1 MNNFENTGFLP
12 PTQKYLQYP
21 DPSQNEPFNKATH
34 PANKPII
41 SKHIF
46 AVDSRQ
52 RNYNFFP
59 KSNEYTIDVP
69 DRYRNITSIEL
80 KAAMLPR
87 TEYNVNSN
95 NKYIDFSI
103 GDYLSQLKWVN
114 YNLVTDKGQMITD
127 GTYPFTISPPND
139 VSGTQATATATL
151 QNSIITNINIT
162 DSGSGYI
169 YSVPPIVTLFDNDN
183 FNVII
188 GKQYQA
194 VLREGQYVI
203 GGNPEFVLNSTDSY
217 SSYTPFKFI
226 NEIEASLS
234 YCILNDPDTTY
245 TATPN
250 PSEYCYTRKSWI
262 DTQTGGAP
270 SGTSDYPL
278 LFTVRLMSQYPN
290 LDTYTLTSRSNN
302 INQYETNACNYN
314 RMFFS
319 NVLIVKM
326 SGGASPPAAPFS
338 DGASPPVTYTILGY
352 YQIPYSNTN
361 DYIVYLEAPT
371 WSSTQSWV
379 GFTETSLIKFAKWE
393 LLFATGENNILNS
406 STLFGFNKKNYYEPT
421 ENETVTVNCLTTSSP
436 TPGPTLVPKGLTYS
450 TENDWYLVGDPEYV
464 MLSFRPKWGGSQLSE
479 ADDRVDSNTDTNVNR
494 IFACLIYDTVQPA
507 VLQDLSS
514 GNSMSSV
521 NSLGITNNQGTNSF
535 LNQDNTFSEVKQL
548 GGNVGAQNTNF
559 NKPPGQLKALKGY
572 DFDKK
577 IIEFTQPLSQLSQLS
592 IRFTKFSKRISRTD
606 EELYNFHGK
615 EHLLMFEI
623 TCGDLMTGKRF

>member
-52 RNYNFFP
+52 RNYNMYP

-103 GDYLSQLKWVN
+103 GDYLSQLKWIN
-114 YNLVTDKGQMITD
+114 YNLVTDKTDNGQLITD
-127 GTYPFTISPPND
+127 GTYLFTISPPND

-151 QNSIITNINIT
+151 KNSNITNINIT

-169 YSVPPIVTLFDNDN
+169 FSVPPRVTLFDNDN
-183 FNVII
+183 FTVII

-194 VLREGQYVI
+194 VLREGQYTI
-203 GGNPEFVLNSTDSY
+203 GGNPEFVFDSTNSY
-217 SSYTPFKFI
+217 PSYTPFKFI

-234 YCILNDPDTTY
+234 YCILNDPDISY
-245 TATPN
+245 TGPAN

-290 LDTYTLTSRSNN
+290 LDTYTLTSRNNN

-319 NVLIVKM
+319 NVLIVKNRDPTFIP
-326 SGGASPPAAPFS
+326 GVTTTVN
-338 DGASPPVTYTILGY
+338 DGALVTYTVIGY
-352 YQIPYSNTN
+352 YPIPNSPTN
-361 DYIVYLEAPT
+361 DYIVYLKAPA
-371 WSSTQSWV
+371 WSATQSWA
-379 GFTETSLIKFAKWE
+379 GFTETPLIKLVKWE

-421 ENETVTVNCLTTSSP
+421 KNKTVTVNCLTTTPP
-436 TPGPTLVPKGLTYS
+436 TPKPTLVPKGLTYS

-464 MLSFRPKWGGSQLSE
+464 MLSFRPKWGGSQ
-479 ADDRVDSNTDTNVNR
+479 
-494 IFACLIYDTVQPA
+494 A

-514 GNSMSSV
+514 GKSMSSV

-548 GGNVGAQNTNF
+548 GGNIGAQNTNF

-577 IIEFTQPLSQLSQLS
+577 IIEFIQPLAQLSQLS
-592 IRFTKFSKRISRTD
+592 IRFTKFSKRVSRTD

-615 EHLLMFEI
+615 EHLLIFEI